1 MSKREIVL
9 YNLYLDLKRAATF
22 YYLDPKGASH
32 KVFLKHAQKIAKEL
46 DRKVSVKV
54 NHLFEV
60 ISGGNGGNKERVKIA
75 DEILTTGIILKS

>member
-22 YYLDPKGASH
+22 YYLDPKGTSH

-60 ISGGNGGNKERVKIA
+60 ISGGNKERVKIA
-75 DEILTTGIILKS
+75 DEILTTGIILRS

>member
-1 MSKREIVL
+1 MSKRDVVL

-60 ISGGNGGNKERVKIA
+60 ISGGNKGRVKIA
-75 DEILTTGIILKS
+75 DEILTTGIILRS